1 MRAFRKDIEAKSV
14 QIFAP
19 RLIRYLGGWRVIWCI
34 WCMFSYLTRRTHLI
48 PNHSRPLLFLAA
60 SASRSQKNH
69 TMTVVNKTAHPF
81 SKTNLEELLI
91 KRFFYAPAFE
101 IYGGVAGLYD
111 YGPPGSALQA
121 NIIAE
126 WRKHFIIEEAM
137 LEVDTTIMT
146 PEKVFIASGHVAKFA
161 DWMVKDVKTGEVLR
175 ADHLVKNVL
184 GERLERDA
192 IARNPGAASD
202 ASKKKH
208 KETPLDG
215 DVKIEYETVL
225 NRVSTNLYVS

>member
-1 MRAFRKDIEAKSV
+1 
-14 QIFAP
+14 
-19 RLIRYLGGWRVIWCI
+19 
-34 WCMFSYLTRRTHLI
+34 
-48 PNHSRPLLFLAA
+48 
-60 SASRSQKNH
+60 
-69 TMTVVNKTAHPF
+69 MTVVNKTAHPF
-81 SKTNLEELLI
+81 SKSNLEELLI

-192 IARNPGAASD
+192 IARNPGSE

-225 NRVSTNLYVS
+225 NRVSTNLCVYWS

>member
-1 MRAFRKDIEAKSV
+1 
-14 QIFAP
+14 
-19 RLIRYLGGWRVIWCI
+19 
-34 WCMFSYLTRRTHLI
+34 MFSYVVRRTHLI
-48 PNHSRPLLFLAA
+48 PNHSGPLLFLAA
-60 SASRSQKNH
+60 SASRSQKNR
-69 TMTVVNKTAHPF
+69 TMSVVNKTGHPF
-81 SKTNLEELLI
+81 SKTHLEELLI

-121 NIIAE
+121 NIITE

-161 DWMVKDVKTGEVLR
+161 DWMVKDIKTGEVLR

-192 IARNPGAASD
+192 VARDPDAAAVD
-202 ASKKKH
+202 LGKKKQ
-208 KETPLDG
+208 KKDAPLD
-215 DVKIEYETVL
+215 DAVKAEYERIL
-225 NRVSTNLYVS
+225 NRVIKTIRTILPRLTQFY

>member
-1 MRAFRKDIEAKSV
+1 
-14 QIFAP
+14 
-19 RLIRYLGGWRVIWCI
+19 
-34 WCMFSYLTRRTHLI
+34 MFSYLMRRTHLI
-48 PNHSRPLLFLAA
+48 PNHSHPLLFLAV
-60 SASRSQKNH
+60 SASRSQKSR
-69 TMTVVNKTAHPF
+69 TMATVNKTAHPF

-146 PEKVFIASGHVAKFA
+146 PEKVFVASGHVAKFA

-192 IARNPGAASD
+192 IARNSDAASSG
-202 ASKKKH
+202 ASRRKQ

-215 DVKIEYETVL
+215 AVKIEYETVL
-225 NRVSTNLYVS
+225 NRVITNLG

>member
-1 MRAFRKDIEAKSV
+1 MLRRLGNFRKLGPLIQLRAMASV
-14 QIFAP
+14 I
-19 RLIRYLGGWRVIWCI
+19 
-34 WCMFSYLTRRTHLI
+34 
-48 PNHSRPLLFLAA
+48 
-60 SASRSQKNH
+60 
-69 TMTVVNKTAHPF
+69 NKTAHPF
-81 SKTNLEELLI
+81 SKANLDDLLL

-126 WRKHFIIEEAM
+126 WRKHFIIEESM
-137 LEVDTTIMT
+137 LELDTTIMT

-184 GERLERDA
+184 NERLDQNKALQDA
-192 IARNPGAASD
+192 PAD
-202 ASKKKH
+202 AKKKSKKEVVK
-208 KETPLDG
+208 PLEA
-215 DVKIEYETVL
+215 DVKAEYESIL
-225 NRVSTNLYVS
+225 NRVCNVSGMFCDFCLMLDRWTSTLALSLEISSRSTL

>member
-1 MRAFRKDIEAKSV
+1 MLRQLESIRKLVPRYFLQLRA
-14 QIFAP
+14 
-19 RLIRYLGGWRVIWCI
+19 
-34 WCMFSYLTRRTHLI
+34 M
-48 PNHSRPLLFLAA
+48 A
-60 SASRSQKNH
+60 S
-69 TMTVVNKTAHPF
+69 VVNKTAHPF
-81 SKTNLEELLI
+81 SKANLDDLLL

-126 WRKHFIIEEAM
+126 WRRHFIIEESM

-175 ADHLVKNVL
+175 ADHLIKNVL
-184 GERLERDA
+184 KERLDQDKILQDVPA
-192 IARNPGAASD
+192 D
-202 ASKKKH
+202 SKKKPK
-208 KETPLDG
+208 KEVPKPLEA
-215 DVKIEYETVL
+215 DVKAEYESII
-225 NRVSTNLYVS
+225 NRVCNDSPMLQPIYPSIT

>member
-1 MRAFRKDIEAKSV
+1 
-14 QIFAP
+14 
-19 RLIRYLGGWRVIWCI
+19 
-34 WCMFSYLTRRTHLI
+34 MFSYLVRRTHLI

-60 SASRSQKNH
+60 SASRSQKTRN
-69 TMTVVNKTAHPF
+69 MAAVNKTAHPF
-81 SKTNLEELLI
+81 SKSNLEELLI

-146 PEKVFIASGHVAKFA
+146 PEKVFVASGHVAKFA

-192 IARNPGAASD
+192 IARNPDAATKD
-202 ASKKKH
+202 AGKKKQK
-208 KETPLDG
+208 KETPLDEA
-215 DVKIEYETVL
+215 VKTEYETVL
-225 NRVSTNLYVS
+225 NRVIASL